1 MTAGL
6 LRFDGARA
14 VVVGG
19 ASGIGAAAVEL
30 LAELGAAVTV
40 LDHVEAEGVAWIQ
53 MDLRQRE
60 SIDAAAA
67 ACTGPIDVLLCCA
80 GVADGA
86 PGLPTINFVG
96 QRHLIETV
104 VAADAMA
111 GGSAIGMVASTAALT
126 WEAQLP
132 RLLELIETPDFD
144 SGKRW
149 FEAHPEFA
157 SYRWSKMAVSAYVAR
172 QAFPF
177 IQKGIRIN
185 AILPGQT
192 DTPLARANAGLWLH
206 GYEAEYR
213 EVAQIPVARP
223 RDQAYPL
230 LFLCSPAASRLNG
243 VNLVTD
249 AGYHSA
255 GLTGAYDAPGI
266 QERLAVM
273 KHLTTGR

>member
-1 MTAGL
+1 VTAGL
-6 LRFDGARA
+6 LRFDGAHA

-19 ASGIGAAAVEL
+19 ASGIGAAAAEL

-40 LDHVEAEGVAWIQ
+40 LDRAEAEGTAWIP
-53 MDLRQRE
+53 MDLRQRA

-67 ACTGPIDVLLCCA
+67 ACPGPIEVLLCCA
-80 GVADGA
+80 GVADGT

-104 VAADAMA
+104 IAAGAMA
-111 GGSAIGMVASTAALT
+111 AGSAIGMVASTAALT

-132 RLLELIETPDFD
+132 RLLELIETPDFE
-144 SGKRW
+144 SGERW
-149 FEAHPEFA
+149 FEAHPEFTG
-157 SYRWSKMAVSAYVAR
+157 YRWSKMAVSAYVAR

-177 IQKGIRIN
+177 AQKGIRIN
-185 AILPGQT
+185 ATLPGQT
-192 DTPLARANAGLWLH
+192 DTPLAQANADLWLR

-213 EVAQIPVARP
+213 EAANIPVAAP

-230 LFLCSPAASRLNG
+230 LFLCSRAASRLNG

-266 QERLAVM
+266 QERLAIM